1 VPLTDKQREFIAN
14 ANHRWNIKTGAVR
27 SGKTYG
33 DYFVI
38 PDRIRDPERA
48 ASGGLVLLI
57 GATTATLARNIL
69 DPMRKLWGEALVG
82 KPTSDGSSVML
93 FGEKCVIVG
102 ASSSAQVSKIQGLS
116 VKYCYGDEVTT
127 WSPDLFIMLKSRL
140 DRPCSVFD
148 GTCNP
153 AGPNHWFKKFLDSGG
168 DIYCQ
173 TYTIDDNP
181 NLPPE
186 FVSALK
192 EEYAGTVWY
201 DRYIL
206 GRWVAAEGAI
216 YRRFADNPAAF
227 TLDDGWEPS
236 SLSRIMVGVD
246 FGGSRSATA
255 FVAVGEEVA
264 GNGANPPASI
274 AALRTFSPLNKSD
287 NTIGNRRLVVLASER
302 HACELDGDALG
313 ARFCEF
319 CAGLEQYGCEVTA
332 YCDNAEPV
340 LIRTL
345 KSTVREVCPFVSVR
359 PALKA
364 SVNDR
369 IRFTLRLLASGRL
382 VLTGRAATVADA
394 LRDARWCDKSDSGRD
409 VRLDDGS
416 SDIDT
421 LDALEYAI
429 EREMSRYV

>member
-1 VPLTDKQREFIAN
+1 MPLTEKQREFIAQ
-14 ANHRWNIKTGAVR
+14 ATHRWNIKVGAVR

-33 DYFVI
+33 DYFLI
-38 PDRIRDPERA
+38 PDRIRDPTRA
-48 ASGGLVLLI
+48 SSGGIVLLI

-69 DPMRKLWGEALVG
+69 DPMRKIWGDALVG
-82 KPTSDGSSVML
+82 RPSSDGGSVHL
-93 FGEKCVIVG
+93 FGERCVIVG
-102 ASSSAQVSKIQGLS
+102 ASNSGQVAKIQGAS

-127 WSPDLFIMLKSRL
+127 WSPDLFSMLKSRL

-153 AGPNHWFKKFLDSGG
+153 AGPSHWFKKFLDGGG
-168 DIYCQ
+168 DIYSQ

-181 NLPPE
+181 MLPPE
-186 FVSALK
+186 FVRALK

-216 YRRFADNPAAF
+216 YRRFADNPALY
-227 TLDDGWEPS
+227 TLPAGYEPS
-236 SLSRIMVGVD
+236 VLSRIMVGVD
-246 FGGSRSATA
+246 FGGNRSATA
-255 FVAVGEEVA
+255 FVAVGEETA
-264 GNGANPPASI
+264 PGLACG
-274 AALRTFSPLNKSD
+274 
-287 NTIGNRRLVVLASER
+287 RRLVVLCSER
-302 HACELDGDALG
+302 HSSELDSGELC

-319 CAGLEQYGCEVTA
+319 CARLEHYGCEVTA

-345 KSTVREVCPFVSVR
+345 KTAVREACPYVSVR
-359 PALKA
+359 PALKLA
-364 SVNDR
+364 VTDR
-369 IRFTLRLLASGRL
+369 IRFTLRLIASGRL
-382 VLTGRAATVADA
+382 MLTEHASTLAEA
-394 LRDARWCDKSDSGRD
+394 LCDARWSDKSDSGRD

>member
-1 VPLTDKQREFIAN
+1 MPLTEKQREFIAR
-14 ANHRWNIKTGAVR
+14 ANHRWNVKVGAVR

-33 DYFVI
+33 DYFLI
-38 PDRIRDPERA
+38 PHRIRDPARTS
-48 ASGGLVLLI
+48 SGGIVLLV
-57 GATTATLARNIL
+57 GATTATVARNIL
-69 DPMRKLWGEALVG
+69 DPMRKIWGEALVG
-82 KPTSDGSSVML
+82 RPSSDGGSVTM

-102 ASSSAQVSKIQGLS
+102 ASNSGQVAKIQGAS

-127 WSPDLFIMLKSRL
+127 WSPDLFSMLQSRL

-153 AGPNHWFKKFLDSGG
+153 AGPRHWFKKFLDSGG

-181 NLPPE
+181 MLPPE
-186 FVSALK
+186 FVRALK

-216 YRRFADNPAAF
+216 YRRFADSPGDYTLPAGY
-227 TLDDGWEPS
+227 DPS
-236 SLSRIMVGVD
+236 AVSRIAVGVD
-246 FGGSRSATA
+246 FGGNRSATA
-255 FVAVGEEVA
+255 FVAVGEEILEPYLPD
-264 GNGANPPASI
+264 GAEKANS
-274 AALRTFSPLNKSD
+274 
-287 NTIGNRRLVVLASER
+287 GGRRLLVLASER
-302 HACELDGDALG
+302 HSGELDSGELS

-319 CAGLEQYGCEVTA
+319 CARLEHYGCEITA

-340 LIRTL
+340 LMRSL
-345 KSTVREVCPFVSVR
+345 KAAAREAAPFVSVR
-359 PALKA
+359 PALKLP
-364 SVNDR
+364 VTDR

-382 VLTGRAATVADA
+382 MLTEHADTVSEA
-394 LRDARWCDKSDSGRD
+394 LCDARWSDKTDAGRD